1 MYKSYAPG
9 PELRPGDDAGMVD
22 VLAGQ
27 PNTNSNLGQYTVND
41 ATFFRDF
48 TQVKIFCHLGFII
61 DGVSRA
67 NQLGLIPLSLYS
79 CCNF

>member
-1 MYKSYAPG
+1 MHESYASG

-22 VLAGQ
+22 VLAEQ
-27 PNTNSNLGQYTVND
+27 LNTNSNLGQHTVND

-67 NQLGLIPLSLYS
+67 NKWELIPLSFY
-79 CCNF
+79 F